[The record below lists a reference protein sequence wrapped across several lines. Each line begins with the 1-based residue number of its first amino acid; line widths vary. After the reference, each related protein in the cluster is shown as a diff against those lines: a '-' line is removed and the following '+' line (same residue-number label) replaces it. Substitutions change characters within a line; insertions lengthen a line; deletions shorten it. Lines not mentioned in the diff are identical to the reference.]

1 MDSQR
6 GPRWKRLGG
15 MDFGGADGP
24 LPASIGRARTGIAQ
38 DTFWSSQGRRRRRPF
53 PSDAVLNHKSIL
65 GSGMLTRLCLTG
77 LDLSR
82 DSANAQVHHQPAA
95 AAQADGPRCHPP
107 NAGQRLQGGARG
119 QAVDDV
125 QGAEGAVRRLRHED
139 PLRWWSLDWFRSHLR
154 LARLDE
160 LRAPTPSRQE
170 GPRRQGREALEEA
183 AQGEEEPRQE

>member
-1 MDSQR
+1 MGHGDGGRKRRAKQSVQVDCWMVSQR

-24 LPASIGRARTGIAQ
+24 LPASIGEGANGHRTGHILELSRTKKEGAI
-38 DTFWSSQGRRRRRPF
+38 
-53 PSDAVLNHKSIL
+53 PSNAVLNHKSIL

-139 PLRWWSLDWFRSHLR
+139 PLRWWSLDW
-154 LARLDE
+154 
-160 LRAPTPSRQE
+160 
-170 GPRRQGREALEEA
+170 
-183 AQGEEEPRQE
+183 